1 MTELS
6 YKVISTVLLSYS
18 RHLQPKLS
26 NGGTVIPVYILVRE
40 KFCDGIKENSDDCCN
55 LTIVSTV

>member
-1 MTELS
+1 MTELF
-6 YKVISTVLLSYS
+6 YKVISTVLSYS

-26 NGGTVIPVYILVRE
+26 NRGTVIPIYILVRE
-40 KFCDGIKENSDDCCN
+40 KFCDGTKENSDDFCN